1 MQVQTVQSGTYEI
14 KPLPWGDG
22 RLLLCEGD
30 VEFHLSSPQ
39 ISQGTVWQM
48 MPASG
53 AAIRVVSFTGVDL
66 SHGSSSAHEVVL
78 TEQRIHRI
86 VCSQNGFVTD
96 FPVNGAVAAKKAKV
110 SKGSDEG

>member
-1 MQVQTVQSGTYEI
+1 MQVQIIHPGTYEI

-30 VEFHLSSPQ
+30 VEFHLPAPM
-39 ISQGTVWQM
+39 ISRGTVWQM
-48 MPASG
+48 MPAGGGS
-53 AAIRVVSFTGVDL
+53 IRIVSFSNVDL
-66 SHGSSSAHEVVL
+66 SHGAASAHEVVL